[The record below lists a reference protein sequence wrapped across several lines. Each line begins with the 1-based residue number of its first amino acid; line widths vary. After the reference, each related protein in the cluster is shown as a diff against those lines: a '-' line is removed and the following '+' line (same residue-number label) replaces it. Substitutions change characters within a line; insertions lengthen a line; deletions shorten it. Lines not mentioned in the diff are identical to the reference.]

1 MSMDIF
7 KDDVLAGK
15 SILVT
20 GGGSGLGLEI
30 SKSLAAR
37 GAQVHICGRRANV
50 LEVAVAEIGHGAK
63 AHVCDIRDADAID
76 AMVEAIWADG
86 PLTGLVNNAAANFI
100 APTKD
105 LSPRGF
111 RAVTSTVM
119 DGSFF
124 VTLAVGKRWI
134 AEGRKGSVVSNLVT
148 WVWSG
153 SAFVVPSA
161 MAKTA
166 LHSMTMS
173 LAVEWGKYGIRLNAT
188 APGPFPTES
197 AWEKLNPIPDAQSSA
212 TGCDTV
218 PPARP
223 SRSMAPTG
231 SPTAATSSSTWP
243 GATSS
248 GPRRASASAR
258 STRATRRS
266 ARPEAQRR
274 GSAAARGAAAGPGR
288 RQAKKGPHTRAEE
301 EETEPVSAAHCR
313 TGIPQKYGLSP
324 ESVC

>member
-7 KDDVLAGK
+7 RDDVLAGK

-20 GGGSGLGLEI
+20 GGGSGLGKEI
-30 SKSLAAR
+30 SKALVAK
-37 GAQVHICGRRANV
+37 GAKVHICGRRANV
-50 LEVAVAEIGHGAK
+50 LEEAVAEIGNGVK
-63 AHVCDIRDADAID
+63 SHVCDIRDADSIE
-76 AMVEAIWADG
+76 AMMEAIWSDG
-86 PLTGLVNNAAANFI
+86 PLTGLINNAAANFI
-100 APTKD
+100 SPTKD

-119 DGSFF
+119 DGSFY
-124 VTLAVGKRWI
+124 VTLAAGKRWI
-134 AEGRKGSVVSNLVT
+134 AGGLKGSVVSNLVT

-166 LHSMTMS
+166 LHAMTMS

-218 PPARP
+218 PLGRYGQMQELQNLIIFLQSDGCDYINGQTIAIDGGQHLAQPGTFADLNRMSDAQWQTARK
-223 SRSMAPTG
+223 AIQ
-231 SPTAATSSSTWP
+231 ASSERDK
-243 GATSS
+243 AN
-248 GPRRASASAR
+248 RA
-258 STRATRRS
+258 
-266 ARPEAQRR
+266 
-274 GSAAARGAAAGPGR
+274 
-288 RQAKKGPHTRAEE
+288 
-301 EETEPVSAAHCR
+301 
-313 TGIPQKYGLSP
+313 
-324 ESVC
+324 

>member
-1 MSMDIF
+1 MNMDIF
-7 KDDVLAGK
+7 RDDVLGGK

-20 GGGSGLGLEI
+20 GGGSGLGKEI
-30 SKSLAAR
+30 SKALASK
-37 GAQVHICGRRANV
+37 GAMVHICGRRANV
-50 LEVAVAEIGHGAK
+50 LEEAVAEIGHGAK
-63 AHVCDIRDADAID
+63 FHICDIRDADSID
-76 AMVEAIWADG
+76 LMMDAIWADG

-124 VTLAVGKRWI
+124 VTLACGKRWI
-134 AEGRKGSVVSNLVT
+134 EQGVKGSVVSNLVT

-166 LHSMTMS
+166 LHAMTMS

-188 APGPFPTES
+188 APGAFPTES

-212 TGCDTV
+212 TSCDTV
-218 PPARP
+218 PMGRFGEMPELQNLITFLL
-223 SRSMAPTG
+223 SDGCDYITG
-231 SPTAATSSSTWP
+231 QTIAIDGGQHLAQP
-243 GATSS
+243 GSFADLNGMSD
-248 GPRRASASAR
+248 
-258 STRATRRS
+258 
-266 ARPEAQRR
+266 AQWQ
-274 GSAAARGAAAGPGR
+274 AAREAI
-288 RQAKKGPHTRAEE
+288 QASTAKDKAN
-301 EETEPVSAAHCR
+301 R
-313 TGIPQKYGLSP
+313 T
-324 ESVC
+324 